1 MKRPKRVSIVFV
13 ALLVVIVAVGISA
26 TGATAS
32 AASKHRP
39 NRPYCARSTRNQAVA
54 AITATWDTLL
64 NGKRALT
71 SDQRFAV
78 VDGSDDPTFRAT
90 LDDLVAANTA
100 LLEAATVRVGRVTCT
115 AKRSADV
122 DYILHI
128 DGAPGAALAR
138 TGTAVLVG
146 RQWKVSK
153 PTVCDLFTPGD
164 PSLSQRGPCA
174 L

>member
-1 MKRPKRVSIVFV
+1 MTRPKRVSIVFV
-13 ALLVVIVAVGISA
+13 ALLLVIVAAGISA
-26 TGATAS
+26 TGAMAS
-32 AASKHRP
+32 AASKRRP
-39 NRPYCARSTRNQAVA
+39 NRSYCARSTRKQAVA

-64 NGKRALT
+64 NAKRVLT

-100 LLEAATVRVGRVTCT
+100 LLKAATVRVGRVTCT
-115 AKRSADV
+115 AKRAADV
-122 DYILHI
+122 DYALQI
-128 DGAPGAALAR
+128 DGAAGTGLAR
-138 TGTAVLVG
+138 SGSAVLVG
-146 RQWKVSK
+146 LEWKVSK
-153 PTVCDLFTPGD
+153 ATICDLFAPGD